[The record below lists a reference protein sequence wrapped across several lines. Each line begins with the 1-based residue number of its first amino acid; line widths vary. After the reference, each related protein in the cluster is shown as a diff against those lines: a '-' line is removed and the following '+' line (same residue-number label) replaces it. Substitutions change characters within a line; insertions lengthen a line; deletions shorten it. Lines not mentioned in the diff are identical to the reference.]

1 MYLKKILTHKDF
13 GRAPLEKL
21 SQVEDTLRIVLPLA
35 ATIEE
40 LLIRKFAAQQ
50 HEMLT
55 PSLENQRTLPM
66 VGKERKVRGCEE
78 KTSSKQFETDKK
90 SFLEQYRQRQK
101 LNNMNHETTQRTLKL
116 AQELEEKGRQSAS
129 ALQRCECRAK
139 ELIQDARTSHRR
151 WSAPPWTGSKT
162 PIDVDARA
170 SAARH
175 KAETLARRGLKLT
188 LRRWDPPWV

>member
-1 MYLKKILTHKDF
+1 MSFLGPKLLQDITTELSPD
-13 GRAPLEKL
+13 RAGPLGKEMSVLLEKTF
-21 SQVEDTLRIVLPLA
+21 SYIGV
-35 ATIEE
+35 
-40 LLIRKFAAQQ
+40 
-50 HEMLT
+50 
-55 PSLENQRTLPM
+55 SL
-66 VGKERKVRGCEE
+66 VGKERQVRGCEE
-78 KTSSKQFETDKK
+78 KTSSKQFETDRK

-139 ELIQDARTSHRR
+139 ELIQDARASQRR